1 MSDGTFNIV
10 KMLWERKWDTF
21 IVLIFVVLSAVAEPI
36 ANRSN
41 TRDVVREEVA
51 PIVESIQALEAFNVV
66 QLEKEMQNLTDEAV
80 VAFDTKIL
88 TVEDLQPL
96 TQNGLAV
103 RNGLR
108 VPEIRAILAAMDL
121 QRVLEF
127 EQFFEGL

>member
-10 KMLWERKWDTF
+10 EMLWKRKWDTF
-21 IVLIFVVLSAVAEPI
+21 IILIFVSLSAIAEPI

-41 TRDVVREEVA
+41 TRDVVREEIAPVVA
-51 PIVESIQALEAFNVV
+51 SIQALEAFNLS
-66 QLEKEMQNLTDEAV
+66 QLTDEAV
-80 VAFDTKIL
+80 IAFDTKIL

-103 RNGLR
+103 RNGLK

-121 QRVLEF
+121 ERVLEF
-127 EQFFEGL
+127 ERFFAGM